1 MSDFDTA
8 AKCLL
13 VVGGICLLYYMVINQ
28 KKAVREGLDSSNKWG
43 KAGENLTT
51 LSKNLRKALKL
62 PDDKKNIKDFLL
74 TAEKEIDN
82 MILFT
87 TLGTAVQV
95 ANNEDP
101 KTFATSVETVQ
112 GMETFKEQIISSIEF
127 LDNPDLH
134 SGSKTTSLGDQDGDQ
149 DGDEEDQDSG
159 KKHSHFMG
167 HSTKS

>member
-28 KKAVREGLDSSNKWG
+28 KKAVREGMDSSNKWQE
-43 KAGENLTT
+43 AGSKLKTTSDNL
-51 LSKNLRKALKL
+51 KKALKL
-62 PDDKKNIKDFLL
+62 PDDKSNIKEFLL
-74 TAEKEIDN
+74 TAEKEIDT

-87 TLGTAVQV
+87 TLATASQI

-101 KTFATSVETVQ
+101 KKFAASVETVQ

-134 SGSKTTSLGDQDGDQ
+134 SGSKSTSLDDQ